1 MAISQRDGHVI
12 DDDYPWEWRPF
23 VLLSVTIVGMILFCG
38 WVYFR
43 PYMALSHIREAAK
56 NGDAVALSTLVDFP
70 SLRESVTETV
80 KAKLLQETPTTSE
93 EDPFGV
99 AMRTAVDKAVDATV
113 SPSGIAAMAL
123 GRHPITGMGSKPERQ
138 SDPRENKSRSLNVK
152 DAWSQEH
159 MGYVGWSTFAVR
171 YVDKET
177 GQDAIVLTLRRHGL
191 SWQLSS
197 MKMPLILSTKQQVS
211 ITP

>member
-1 MAISQRDGHVI
+1 MEISPRDGHVI
-12 DDDYPWEWRPF
+12 DDDDPPEWRPF
-23 VLLSVTIVGMILFCG
+23 ILFSLPIVGIIVFGG
-38 WVYFR
+38 WIYFR
-43 PYMALSHIREAAK
+43 PYMVLSHIREAAK
-56 NGDAVALSTLVDFP
+56 NEDNVALSELVDFP

-80 KAKLLQETPTTSE
+80 RTKLMQETTTTGK
-93 EDPFGV
+93 DPFGV
-99 AMRTAVDKAVDATV
+99 AMKSAVDKSVDATV

-123 GRHPITGMGSKPERQ
+123 GKHPITGISSKPARQ
-138 SDPRENKSRSLNVK
+138 SDPRENKGRSRNVK
-152 DAWSQEH
+152 DAWSEEH

-197 MKMPLILSTKQQVS
+197 ARMPLILNTKPEES
-211 ITP
+211 RTP